1 MNRSEK
7 NGSWKWASEGKSYL
21 PRRGEPKRNSWE
33 WGWGESHAPSFAVDT
48 TTPKEALHLPGPQAL
63 HTAPKK

>member
-1 MNRSEK
+1 MGLR
-7 NGSWKWASEGKSYL
+7 GKEL
-21 PRRGEPKRNSWE
+21 FTQTGEPKRNSWE
-33 WGWGESHAPSFAVDT
+33 WRWGESHVQSFAVDT

>member
-1 MNRSEK
+1 M
-7 NGSWKWASEGKSYL
+7 ASEGKSYL

>member
-1 MNRSEK
+1 MGLR
-7 NGSWKWASEGKSYL
+7 GKEL
-21 PRRGEPKRNSWE
+21 FTQTGEPKRNSWE